1 MRTLLALLV
10 ASTLAF
16 SSGLSFAQDAATVTC
31 KDGSTSKAGK
41 GACSHHG
48 GVNRGAASTS
58 STSAPAPAP
67 SSSKSKAPSA
77 SPAPEAP
84 APTPQPA
91 AKSTHAHPTTPGS
104 TGASKAANTDPTGAL
119 AQCKDGTY
127 SHSKKHSGACSHHGG
142 VAKWLDQG

>member
-10 ASTLAF
+10 ASALAF

-31 KDGSTSKAGK
+31 KDGTTSKAGK

-48 GVNRGAASTS
+48 GINRSAAPTS
-58 STSAPAPAP
+58 STAAPAPPP
-67 SSSKSKAPSA
+67 SSSKAPSA

-84 APTPQPA
+84 APRPA
-91 AKSTHAHPTTPGS
+91 AKSTHAPSTT
-104 TGASKAANTDPTGAL
+104 TGGTDSSKAANTDPTGAI